1 MTDSPATD
9 SLATVG
15 RRSAQGLV
23 GAGVSGAATI
33 VTILIATQH
42 LGAERAGQFFVGVS
56 LFAIVQGIG
65 SLGVDTGLQFWL
77 PTADAASRRRMV
89 RLSIAV
95 VAVLGLVI
103 TIVLAVTSRSVSDLL
118 SKGDAS
124 QSAGDVVKATS
135 LLVLAGPLGEA
146 VLGVL
151 RGADRVVVA
160 LILDR
165 FVRPI
170 LQVAMMVAVAVT
182 GGGPVGMMIA
192 WAAPFAI
199 VTLIGLVAITR
210 LPGHVTGEP
219 VAPATFI
226 AYTWPRAIARGAQ
239 ALVQR
244 LDVLLLAGAVGLKE
258 AAIYGAASRC
268 MIAGVF
274 VATAVQQMVQPQLR
288 KAVITGDP
296 AEVRSLYGA
305 STTWTVLVTWPVYLA
320 LAAFAPVVMRA
331 FGTGFERGG
340 TALTILCLTML
351 VASGCGLVD
360 VVLLMLGRSWASTI
374 NTLLALGV
382 NVGLNLALDRRYGMT
397 GAAIAWMAAILTTN
411 LIPLVQVARHRIHP
425 WGPPLRSAVFAGLGT
440 IGVPLLIA
448 RIARGSALNT
458 IIPALILAGGL
469 YALVVVRHRKV
480 LMLDRLTSGMRGR
493 RARPTV
499 LPRPAQVGT
508 E

>member
-1 MTDSPATD
+1 MTD

-15 RRSAQGLV
+15 RRSAQGLA
-23 GAGVSGAATI
+23 GAGVSGVATI
-33 VTILIATQH
+33 ATIIIAAQH
-42 LGAERAGQFFVGVS
+42 LGTERAGQFFVGVS
-56 LFAIVQGIG
+56 LFAIVQGVG
-65 SLGVDTGLQFWL
+65 SLGVDTGLQYRL
-77 PTADAASRRRMV
+77 PTADAGSRRTIL
-89 RLSIAV
+89 RLSLGV
-95 VAVLGLVI
+95 VAVLGVVAMIAL
-103 TIVLAVTSRSVSDLL
+103 TLANRPISDLL
-118 SKGDAS
+118 SKGTSSD
-124 QSAGDVVKATS
+124 SAADVVKAAS

-151 RGADRVVVA
+151 RGADRVVIA
-160 LILDR
+160 LVLDR
-165 FVRPI
+165 FLRPI
-170 LQVAMMVAVAVT
+170 LQVVMMIGVAAT
-182 GGGPVGMMIA
+182 GGGPVGMVVA

-199 VTLIGLVAITR
+199 VTLMGLVAISR
-210 LPGHVTGEP
+210 LPRHSGGEP
-219 VAPATFI
+219 VASSAFV
-226 AYTWPRAIARGAQ
+226 AYTWPRAIARSAQ

-244 LDVLLLAGAVGLKE
+244 LDVLFLAAAVGLKE

-288 KAVITGDP
+288 KAVLAGDP

-320 LAAFAPVVMRA
+320 MAAFAPFVMRA
-331 FGTGFERGG
+331 FGDGFERGG

-374 NTLLALGV
+374 NTLIALGL
-382 NVGLNLALDRRYGMT
+382 NIGLNLALDRRYGMT
-397 GAAIAWMAAILTTN
+397 GAAIAWAVAILATN
-411 LIPLVQVARHRIHP
+411 LIPLAQVARHGIHP
-425 WGPPLRSAVFAGLGT
+425 WGPPLRNAVIAGCAAVG
-440 IGVPLLIA
+440 IPLLA
-448 RIARGSALNT
+448 VRIVRGAEFNT
-458 IIPALILAGGL
+458 VFPAIIIVAGL
-469 YALVVVRHRKV
+469 YALVVMRRRKV

-493 RARPTV
+493 QPRPPV

>member
-1 MTDSPATD
+1 MTD

-15 RRSAQGLV
+15 RRSAQGLA
-23 GAGVSGAATI
+23 GAGVSGVATI
-33 VTILIATQH
+33 ATIIIAAQH
-42 LGAERAGQFFVGVS
+42 LGTERSGQFFVGVS

-65 SLGVDTGLQFWL
+65 SLGVDTGLQYWL
-77 PTADAASRRRMV
+77 PTADVSSRRHMV
-89 RLSIAV
+89 RLALSV
-95 VAVLGLVI
+95 VAALGVLA
-103 TIVLAVTSRSVSDLL
+103 TIVLSLANRSISDLL
-118 SKGDAS
+118 STGSSSD
-124 QSAGDVVKATS
+124 SAADVVKAAS

-170 LQVAMMVAVAVT
+170 LQVALMIGVAFA
-182 GGGPVGMMIA
+182 GGGPVGMVVA
-192 WAAPFAI
+192 WAAPFGI
-199 VTLIGLVAITR
+199 VTLIGIAAITR
-210 LPGHVTGEP
+210 LPRHSGGEP
-219 VAPATFI
+219 VATSAFV

-288 KAVITGDP
+288 KAVLAGDP

-320 LAAFAPVVMRA
+320 MAAFAPLVMRA
-331 FGTGFERGG
+331 FGDGFERGA
-340 TALTILCLTML
+340 TPLTILCLTML

-374 NTLLALGV
+374 NTLIALGL
-382 NVGLNLALDRRYGMT
+382 NVGLNLALDRRYGMI
-397 GAAIAWMAAILTTN
+397 GAAIAWAAAILATN
-411 LIPLVQVARHRIHP
+411 LIPLAQVARHGIHP
-425 WGPPLRSAVFAGLGT
+425 WGPPLRNAVTTGCATVG
-440 IGVPLLIA
+440 IPLLVI
-448 RIARGSALNT
+448 RLARGAEWNT
-458 IIPALILAGGL
+458 VFPAIIVVAGL
-469 YALVVVRHRKV
+469 YALVVMRRRKV

-493 RARPTV
+493 QPRPSV
-499 LPRPAQVGT
+499 LPRPAQVGS